1 MQALVGLCWNLI
13 QWETADLQLPD
24 QKPTRAEPPHII
36 LEIPSL
42 DTTIRP
48 LKTASHDLQHLL
60 ERASYCGLILSHQP
74 QTPLEVADAIHT
86 RESTTWLNWLKRAA
100 QIQRLLSSELRN
112 HEV

>member
-36 LEIPSL
+36 PEPPSL
-42 DTTIRP
+42 DTTSRP
-48 LKTASHDLQHLL
+48 LKAASHDLQHLL
-60 ERASYCGLILSHQP
+60 ERASHCGLILSRQP
-74 QTPLEVADAIHT
+74 QTPLEVTDAIHT

-100 QIQRLLSSELRN
+100 QIQLLLSS
-112 HEV
+112 